1 MGCQTREVEQIGGGG
16 GIKKKKTGGL
26 SENKQTKRGEERGG
40 FPQIG

>member
-16 GIKKKKTGGL
+16 GIKKKTGGL
-26 SENKQTKRGEERGG
+26 SENKQTKRGEEREG